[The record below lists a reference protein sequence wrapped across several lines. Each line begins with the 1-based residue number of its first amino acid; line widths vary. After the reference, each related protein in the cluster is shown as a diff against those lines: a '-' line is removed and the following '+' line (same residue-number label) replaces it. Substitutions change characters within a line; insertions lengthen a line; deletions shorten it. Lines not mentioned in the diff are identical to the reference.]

1 MTGVSEAIFK
11 YMEGATRGIASGAQI
26 IGINQPSVVIQ
37 FQSNDDRYEFMY
49 HLKAGLP
56 TQLFTTMPQF
66 PTASNPCHFQ
76 LNGVDVSLTLNAG
89 RSEEQVRIIR
99 EQARNRLGGTS

>member
-11 YMEGATRGIASGAQI
+11 YMEGATRGIASGAQL
-26 IGINQPSVVIQ
+26 IGINQPSIVVQ
-37 FQSNDDRYEFMY
+37 FQSDLDRYGFMC
-49 HLKAGLP
+49 HLRAGT
-56 TQLFTTMPQF
+56 TQLLTTMSQF
-66 PTASNPCHFQ
+66 PTTSNPYHFQ

-89 RSEEQVRIIR
+89 RSEEQVRAIR